1 MMNAVTTAELA
12 QIQSDVVAAVCDKS
26 CQIQR
31 KTTTSDGYLSQSTSY
46 STIATVMAGMA
57 QPSGGQ
63 LANYGF
69 LIGSLSAWQVRFP
82 VNTNV
87 QHQDHLV
94 IAGQT
99 LEVQVVLTPRSYE
112 VLLTVLA
119 SEVK

>member
-1 MMNAVTTAELA
+1 MNVVTAAELA
-12 QIQSDVVAAVCDKS
+12 QIQSDVVAAVCDQS
-26 CQIQR
+26 CQILR
-31 KTTTSDGYLSQSTSY
+31 KTTSTDSYLSQAPTY
-46 STIATVMAGMA
+46 SAIETVMAGMA

-69 LIGSLSAWQVRFP
+69 LIGSLAAWQVRFP
-82 VNTNV
+82 VGTDV

-112 VLLTVLA
+112 VLRTVLA